1 MKDFLYFPSMTKGS
15 LALLYFPGSNP
26 RIATRHLMRWI
37 NGCPPLMEELSATGY
52 HTSQKV
58 FTSRQVTLINRHLA
72 APDSPASSLEQDES
86 HKVPQG
92 VIKRQHAFHS
102 TYLCNV
108 NNEGADTLLTFGLA
122 CY

>member
-1 MKDFLYFPSMTKGS
+1 MTKGS

-58 FTSRQVTLINRHLA
+58 FTSRQVDT
-72 APDSPASSLEQDES
+72 DQPASGQPRIALQALWNRMKAIKC
-86 HKVPQG
+86 HKV
-92 VIKRQHAFHS
+92 S
-102 TYLCNV
+102 
-108 NNEGADTLLTFGLA
+108 
-122 CY
+122 

>member
-1 MKDFLYFPSMTKGS
+1 MTKGS

-52 HTSQKV
+52 HTSQKI
-58 FTSRQVTLINRHLA
+58 FT
-72 APDSPASSLEQDES
+72 
-86 HKVPQG
+86 
-92 VIKRQHAFHS
+92 HS

>member
-58 FTSRQVTLINRHLA
+58 FTSRQVTLINRHLG
-72 APDSPASSLEQDES
+72 SPRIALQALWNRMKAIKC
-86 HKVPQG
+86 HKV
-92 VIKRQHAFHS
+92 S
-102 TYLCNV
+102 
-108 NNEGADTLLTFGLA
+108 
-122 CY
+122 

>member
-58 FTSRQVTLINRHLA
+58 FEPPGDTDQ
-72 APDSPASSLEQDES
+72 PASGQPRIALQALWNRMKAIKC
-86 HKVPQG
+86 HKV
-92 VIKRQHAFHS
+92 S
-102 TYLCNV
+102 
-108 NNEGADTLLTFGLA
+108 
-122 CY
+122 